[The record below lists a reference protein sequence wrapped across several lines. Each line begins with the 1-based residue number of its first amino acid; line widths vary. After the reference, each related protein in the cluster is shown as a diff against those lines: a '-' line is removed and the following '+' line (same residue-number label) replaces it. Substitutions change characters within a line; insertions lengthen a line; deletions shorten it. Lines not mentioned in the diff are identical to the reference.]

1 MWLALAGAGQG
12 RAAERQI
19 SATSWLVG
27 FSTGKRTKWP
37 NWRTRHAWRGAG
49 PLALSRF
56 VSFSLVRV
64 PGVIMQRE
72 ARPAGIQDPTATAA
86 AGESRGTGGQRI
98 CASKSDRLW
107 DLLHMHH
114 LRTPSWVLV
123 QIQWWLN
130 YSAGRSTT
138 ILFNRV
144 FGFAF
149 INTTTTLPFRT

>member
-1 MWLALAGAGQG
+1 MAGAGWS
-12 RAAERQI
+12 RAGQSSGAPNFCDV
-19 SATSWLVG
+19 LVG
-27 FSTGKRTKWP
+27 WFLHGQADEMAKLA
-37 NWRTRHAWRGAG
+37 HAPRVAYWRGAG

-114 LRTPSWVLV
+114 LRTPS
-123 QIQWWLN
+123 
-130 YSAGRSTT
+130 
-138 ILFNRV
+138 
-144 FGFAF
+144 
-149 INTTTTLPFRT
+149 